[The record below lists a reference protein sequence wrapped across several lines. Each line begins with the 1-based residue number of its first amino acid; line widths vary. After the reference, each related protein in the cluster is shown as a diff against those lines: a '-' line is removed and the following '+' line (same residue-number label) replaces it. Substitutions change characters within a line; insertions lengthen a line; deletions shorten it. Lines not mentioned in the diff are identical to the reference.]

1 MRVVFTWGGRQPGEA
16 AVRATCRE
24 AERKRIERT
33 NPNPKMPLVRYVG
46 DTWRTGG
53 VLALSRAFGDAYLK
67 VTCTVCI
74 MVPT

>member
-1 MRVVFTWGGRQPGEA
+1 MHA
-16 AVRATCRE
+16 ILRE

-53 VLALSRAFGDAYLK
+53 ILALSRAFGDAYLK
-67 VTCTVCI
+67 VTGGVWSSLYVALISTCKTNLAVRH
-74 MVPT
+74 